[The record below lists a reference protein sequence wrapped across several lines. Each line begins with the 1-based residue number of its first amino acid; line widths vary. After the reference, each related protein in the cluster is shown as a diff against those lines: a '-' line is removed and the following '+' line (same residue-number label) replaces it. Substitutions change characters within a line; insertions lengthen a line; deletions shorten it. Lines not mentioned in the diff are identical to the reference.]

1 MSIVSPCVREVSVTL
16 EKKVSLAYLNAVRNR
31 CTVEDREQRNKK
43 KNDMTGNKEGKR
55 NTEKPRGR
63 DGRQVWQ
70 LRKNEAKKR
79 EMYVR
84 V

>member
-1 MSIVSPCVREVSVTL
+1 
-16 EKKVSLAYLNAVRNR
+16 
-31 CTVEDREQRNKK
+31 
-43 KNDMTGNKEGKR
+43 MTGNKEGKR

-63 DGRQVWQ
+63 DRRQVRQ

-79 EMYVR
+79 ETYVR